1 MAGLAVGSTPSRMVI
16 PLHRLLNIR
25 LTSAALISV
34 AHRADLSLTAPVTCR
49 ALFDVGCGPRLRGR
63 NNLKTCAT
71 LSSLWRIQGGTAR
84 RRVAC
89 VVGAR
94 HSQTVLRHDYR
105 GIKRQE

>member
-71 LSSLWRIQGGTAR
+71 LSSLWRIQAEPRVDELRALWERVTAKPSY
-84 RRVAC
+84 VMIT
-89 VVGAR
+89 GA
-94 HSQTVLRHDYR
+94 
-105 GIKRQE
+105 